1 MQYLGGKA
9 RARSWLIPIL
19 NQHTDPAGV
28 FFEPFVGGL
37 NVGPWVDCPSKICSD
52 NNLDLI
58 LLYREYQTGWRPP
71 AEVSEALYRELRH
84 APSSALRGFGGCCSF
99 GGGFFAGYARG
110 GAGRNYARA
119 GANALAAAFAQPHA
133 DKIVFRHWSYETA
146 FEAAA
151 KVKSKGHPV
160 TVYCDPPYANT
171 AKYKTGDFDSDLFF
185 ARCTE
190 LAKQGVTVLISE
202 YQTRPGFRIVAQH
215 QKRLGLRTK
224 AGGQEMRTELVLTPE
239 VTP

>member
-84 APSSALRGFGGCCSF
+84 APSSALRGFGGCFVPSAADSSRGTREVGLVETTRVPEPTPWPPRSHSPTPTRLCSGTGAMRRLLKRPRKSKAKATRSRSIATRPMPTPPNTKPGILTPICSLRVARNLQSRASRCSF
-99 GGGFFAGYARG
+99 QNTKPGP
-110 GAGRNYARA
+110 
-119 GANALAAAFAQPHA
+119 AFA
-133 DKIVFRHWSYETA
+133 
-146 FEAAA
+146 
-151 KVKSKGHPV
+151 
-160 TVYCDPPYANT
+160 
-171 AKYKTGDFDSDLFF
+171 
-185 ARCTE
+185 
-190 LAKQGVTVLISE
+190 
-202 YQTRPGFRIVAQH
+202 
-215 QKRLGLRTK
+215 
-224 AGGQEMRTELVLTPE
+224 
-239 VTP
+239 